1 MLKIYITLVYFILL
15 VTSII
20 GQQDTSVVQDAIY
33 NRPFITSAFPVALG
47 GYLEGNTN
55 YFSEDGVSEGF
66 SMEFRRFNIFLYST
80 IIPRVRFFAEL
91 EFEHGTEEIA
101 IETAQVEFEF
111 LQALVF
117 RAGIIIVP
125 IGAYNVNHDPPK
137 YEFVER
143 PLEATKIIPTTLS
156 DIGFGFNGKIFWN
169 NLLFTY
175 DAYLVNGLND
185 GIILNDQGRTFLGSG
200 KAEERFAEDNNG
212 SPTFSGRLAVK
223 SQKFGELGISYY
235 RGIYNSFRIEGET
248 VDAKR
253 SIGIMA
259 IDFNTKIEKLIIQ
272 GEFAVNSIEV
282 PKNISEIFGTKQ
294 WGGYLDIVYPVIKG
308 NILGFDNSVI
318 NLAVRLERID
328 YNVGKFAETGK
339 NIYDD
344 INGLTFAISFR
355 PAPGTVFRAN
365 YIHYWSRD
373 VLGNPTV
380 KTTGFQFGLTT
391 YF

>member
-15 VTSII
+15 VTPII

-294 WGGYLDIVYPVIKG
+294 WGGYLDIVYPVIKA

-344 INGLTFAISFR
+344 INGLSFAISFR

>member
-1 MLKIYITLVYFILL
+1 MSRYY
-15 VTSII
+15 
-20 GQQDTSVVQDAIY
+20 
-33 NRPFITSAFPVALG
+33 
-47 GYLEGNTN
+47 
-55 YFSEDGVSEGF
+55 
-66 SMEFRRFNIFLYST
+66 
-80 IIPRVRFFAEL
+80 
-91 EFEHGTEEIA
+91 
-101 IETAQVEFEF
+101 
-111 LQALVF
+111 
-117 RAGIIIVP
+117 
-125 IGAYNVNHDPPK
+125 
-137 YEFVER
+137 
-143 PLEATKIIPTTLS
+143 
-156 DIGFGFNGKIFWN
+156 
-169 NLLFTY
+169 
-175 DAYLVNGLND
+175 
-185 GIILNDQGRTFLGSG
+185 
-200 KAEERFAEDNNG
+200 G
-212 SPTFSGRLAVK
+212 SPNL
-223 SQKFGELGISYY
+223 
-235 RGIYNSFRIEGET
+235 IEGET

-294 WGGYLDIVYPVIKG
+294 WGGYLDIVYPVIKA
-308 NILGFDNSVI
+308 NILGYDNSVI

-344 INGLTFAISFR
+344 INGLSFAISFR